1 MTTASKEMEIEEE
14 VDMMM
19 MYFVVELAEVL
30 SMATSSHSAMTVF
43 IFYASW
49 LLLLRT
55 GDRVSSP
62 NVKDNL

>member
-1 MTTASKEMEIEEE
+1 MTTASKEMEIEEEE

-43 IFYASW
+43 MRFLC
-49 LLLLRT
+49 LLL
-55 GDRVSSP
+55 VVVA
-62 NVKDNL
+62 NW